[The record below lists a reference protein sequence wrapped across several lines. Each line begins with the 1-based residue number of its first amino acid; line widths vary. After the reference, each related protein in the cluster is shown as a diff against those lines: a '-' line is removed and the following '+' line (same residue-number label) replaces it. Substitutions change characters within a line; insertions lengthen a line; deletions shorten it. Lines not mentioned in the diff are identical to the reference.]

1 MSDMDPQAAPAR
13 TALSHSDLTLIEA
26 LQRDPRA
33 PWAQLASAL
42 GVSPPTARR
51 RWERL
56 VEDGAAWL
64 TSYPGMSG
72 LVAGLVE
79 VRCRPGTSDD
89 VAAALVQH
97 PRIVTVSA
105 QTGDRDLGLI
115 VFAEHL
121 AELRRI
127 VQRDLGSHAD
137 VLHVRSSVMTR
148 VFREGSHWR
157 AGVLAERTR
166 APVEP
171 PAATAP
177 PLGAAAAQAVLAELE
192 LDGRAPTA
200 RIAAA
205 LGTGE
210 AHARRTLHRLLESR
224 RIVQRVDVTLE
235 QSRWPH
241 SLALWMVVPAGQ
253 LDDVARR
260 IGELPTT
267 RLCAALAGGA
277 SNLYAIVW
285 LRSLDQAAEIE
296 AQITRGLPARVLD
309 RSLLLHYYKRLGHL
323 FDDERRR
330 TGQVPWVLG
339 REMHA
344 EG

>member
-1 MSDMDPQAAPAR
+1 MMSDMDLHAAEP
-13 TALSHSDLTLIEA
+13 TAPLSHSDLALIEA

-33 PWAQLASAL
+33 PWSQIATALRVSA
-42 GVSPPTARR
+42 PTARR

-56 VEDGAAWL
+56 VADGTAWI
-64 TSYPGMSG
+64 TTYVGMGAG
-72 LVAGLVE
+72 LVAGLIE
-79 VRCRPGTSDD
+79 VRCRPGRSDA
-89 VAAALVQH
+89 VAAQLVRH

-115 VFAEHL
+115 VFAEDL
-121 AELRRI
+121 SELRRI
-127 VQRDLGSHAD
+127 LQRDLGAHAD
-137 VLHVRSSVMTR
+137 VLGVRSSIMTR

-157 AGVLAERTR
+157 AGVLGGA
-166 APVEP
+166 A
-171 PAATAP
+171 PAAAEGPSGAFAP
-177 PLGAAAAQAVLAELE
+177 QVAAPTTLAVLGELE
-192 LDGRAPTA
+192 RDGRAPTA
-200 RIAAA
+200 RLAAA

-210 AHARRTLHRLLESR
+210 AHARRTTHRLLETR
-224 RIVQRVDVTLE
+224 RIVQRVDVTLD
-235 QSRWPH
+235 QPHWPH

-253 LDDVARR
+253 LDEAARR

-277 SNLYAIVW
+277 SNLYAIAW
-285 LRSLDQAAEIE
+285 LRSLEQAAEIE

-330 TGQVPWVLG
+330 IGQVPWV
-339 REMHA
+339 A
-344 EG
+344 AD

>member
-1 MSDMDPQAAPAR
+1 MDLAAAEPEDV
-13 TALSHSDLTLIEA
+13 LSHSDLALIEA

-33 PWAQLASAL
+33 PWAQVAHAL
-42 GVSPPTARR
+42 GVSAPTARR

-56 VEDGAAWL
+56 SAEGAAWI
-64 TSYPGMSG
+64 TTYPGMGAG

-89 VAAALVQH
+89 VAAELVRH

-115 VFAEHL
+115 IFAEDL
-121 AELRRI
+121 TELRRI

-137 VLHVRSSVMTR
+137 VLHVRSSIMTR

-157 AGVLAERTR
+157 AGVLGGTSREASAGPTATVARQLGAPTTR
-166 APVEP
+166 AV
-171 PAATAP
+171 
-177 PLGAAAAQAVLAELE
+177 LGTLE
-192 LDGRAPTA
+192 RDGRAPTA
-200 RIAAA
+200 RIAEA

-210 AHARRTLHRLLESR
+210 AHARRSVHRLLESR
-224 RIVQRVDVTLE
+224 RIVQRVDVTLD
-235 QSRWPH
+235 QPHWPH

-253 LDDVARR
+253 LDEAARR
-260 IGELPTT
+260 IGELPTI

-277 SNLYAIVW
+277 SNLYVIAW
-285 LRSLDQAAEIE
+285 LRSLEQAAEIE

-323 FDDERRR
+323 FDDQRRR
-330 TGQVPWVLG
+330 VGQVPWVIDAL
-339 REMHA
+339 ED
-344 EG
+344 

>member
-1 MSDMDPQAAPAR
+1 MSDMDLHAAEPTAR
-13 TALSHSDLTLIEA
+13 LSRSDLALIEA

-33 PWAQLASAL
+33 PWSQVAAPL
-42 GVSPPTARR
+42 GVSAPTARR

-56 VEDGAAWL
+56 VADGSAWI
-64 TSYPGMSG
+64 TSYAGMGAG

-89 VAAALVQH
+89 VAARLVQH

-115 VFAEHL
+115 IFAADL
-121 AELRRI
+121 SELRRI
-127 VQRDLGSHAD
+127 LQRDLGAHDD
-137 VLHVRSSVMTR
+137 VVGVRSSIMTR

-157 AGVLAERTR
+157 AGVLGGTEPTTAEGPSGAF
-166 APVEP
+166 APAP
-171 PAATAP
+171 TAP
-177 PLGAAAAQAVLAELE
+177 TTLAVLGELE
-192 LDGRAPTA
+192 RDGRAPTA

-210 AHARRTLHRLLESR
+210 AHARRTANRLLESR
-224 RIVQRVDVTLE
+224 RIVQRVDVTLD
-235 QSRWPH
+235 QPHWPH

-253 LDDVARR
+253 LDEAARR

-285 LRSLDQAAEIE
+285 LRSLEQAAEIE

-309 RSLLLHYYKRLGHL
+309 RSLLLHYYKRLGHV

-330 TGQVPWVLG
+330 VGQVPWVAG
-339 REMHA
+339 H
-344 EG
+344 